1 MISPPGVRATT
12 RCREPS
18 GSRTSRNRWRREE
31 AIYPRERGRGTNPSS
46 LLFSLIKKLLRRL
59 LSRGEAR
66 RVSLNEISRKRL
78 VRAHGRTVASR
89 GEILIRFADR
99 AQRARNATFRRNGGV
114 NATIKILPPANCYYP
129 SNREHG

>member
-1 MISPPGVRATT
+1 MSRCQVVQEPGEIDGGERRRAG
-12 RCREPS
+12 RS
-18 GSRTSRNRWRREE
+18 
-31 AIYPRERGRGTNPSS
+31 IYERGGEERISIL

-99 AQRARNATFRRNGGV
+99 AERARNATFRRSGGV